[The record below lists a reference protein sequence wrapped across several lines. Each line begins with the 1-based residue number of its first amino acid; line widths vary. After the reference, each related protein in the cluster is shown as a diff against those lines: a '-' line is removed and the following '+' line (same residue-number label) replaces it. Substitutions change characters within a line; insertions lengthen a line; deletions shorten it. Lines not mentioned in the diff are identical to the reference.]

1 MAPAIICWFVLG
13 CSAHKHRLWQ
23 HSQQDVTLSS
33 CIRQNYS
40 CCFMKGELILRV
52 EAWPYP
58 SQASVA
64 TDGTCWWINAR
75 LQYLQCVSN
84 DDIKGSKWCQNCLDE
99 LKSIWFF
106 LWWWQ
111 VWKSCKW
118 TLFMFNQVHKYSPYP
133 LWCVTIPQPVC
144 DIIQINGLFWQS
156 RQTFSSKFNITVE
169 VTTLWSA
176 ALTDKNYRFAYIM

>member
-33 CIRQNYS
+33 CIGQNYS
-40 CCFMKGELILRV
+40 CCFMKGELILWV

-64 TDGTCWWINAR
+64 TGSTCWWINAR

-84 DDIKGSKWCQNCLDE
+84 DDIKWSKWCQNCLDE
-99 LKSIWFF
+99 LKSICFF
-106 LWWWQ
+106 YGDDKFENHANELY
-111 VWKSCKW
+111 SCL
-118 TLFMFNQVHKYSPYP
+118 TRCINILLIRCDVSQYHNQ
-133 LWCVTIPQPVC
+133 CVI
-144 DIIQINGLFWQS
+144 
-156 RQTFSSKFNITVE
+156 
-169 VTTLWSA
+169 
-176 ALTDKNYRFAYIM
+176 